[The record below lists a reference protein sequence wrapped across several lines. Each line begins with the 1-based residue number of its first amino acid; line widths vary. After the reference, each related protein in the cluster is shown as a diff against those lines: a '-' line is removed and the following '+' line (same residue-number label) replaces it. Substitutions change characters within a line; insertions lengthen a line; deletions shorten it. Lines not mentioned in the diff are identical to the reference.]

1 MAKLSKDDILEAVD
15 AMTVL
20 ELAELVEAL
29 KDKYNVTAAPVA
41 VAAPAGDGAADGAEE
56 QSEFSVEITEV
67 GQQKI
72 QVIKA
77 VREITG
83 LGLKE
88 AKAVVDDAPGS
99 IKEGLS
105 REEADGVVEKLQE
118 VGATAQVK

>member
-105 REEADGVVEKLQE
+105 REEADGIVEKLQE